1 VRKLLI
7 CTAVV
12 GCSLALLLQADAQ
25 TPGGA
30 AQPFFGAYT
39 PQNLAMKPVS
49 FNSTM
54 APQNMTSIMS
64 PQSQSTKVFNI
75 QSAFHNITMPL
86 FRSHV
91 PSTPIIKPQQ
101 QVKPH

>member
-7 CTAVV
+7 CTAVL
-12 GCSLALLLQADAQ
+12 GGSLALLFEADAQ

-30 AQPFFGAYT
+30 AQPFFGGYM

-49 FNSTM
+49 FNNSM
-54 APQNMTSIMS
+54 SPQNMTSIMS

-75 QSAFHNITMPL
+75 GSAFHNITLPL

-91 PSTPIIKPQQ
+91 PSTPIMKPGQ